1 MISNSTSHGKKSL
14 LEANARNVERKR
26 EIERETLTSQLTVVD
41 HEGDGLL
48 TEDILVVVVIRG
60 GVELR
65 STSGR
70 MTTIHVILLLSFSID
85 FN

>member
-1 MISNSTSHGKKSL
+1 MK
-14 LEANARNVERKR
+14 ERVRNVGEAV
-26 EIERETLTSQLTVVD
+26 LTSQLTVVD
-41 HEGDGLL
+41 DEWDGLL
-48 TEDILVVVVIRG
+48 SEDVLVVVAIRG